1 MAKARPT
8 KITLSQARDIPF
20 DRLVVSSRNVRRVRA
35 SVSIE
40 ELAEDIV
47 RRTLLQSLSVRAV
60 IGKDGQPIDKYEVQA
75 GGRRYRAL
83 ELLVKQKR
91 LAKNAL
97 IPCIVREGGILEEDS
112 LAENC
117 QRVSLHPLDQFR
129 AFQSLKEQGLGEEEI
144 ATRFFVTPQVVK
156 QRLKLASVSPG
167 LLEVYADDEMSL
179 EQLMSFTIS
188 DDHARQEQVWETVQR
203 GYNKEPHY
211 IRKLLTENTVRA
223 TDKRARFVGL
233 PVYGEAGGI
242 VLRDLFSQNDEGWL
256 QDVALLE
263 KLVAEKLAAEAETIR
278 AEGWKWIEVAPDFPY
293 GHTAGLR
300 RVIGKVEPLSDDEH
314 ARREALRDEMAEIE
328 ERYCDTDEDL
338 PEEIARRLSEI
349 EAELDAFE
357 EGPAHYDPKEV
368 ARAGAFVSIDGDGRL
383 KAERGYVRPED
394 ETPVADNGGD
404 ASEARAD
411 VDAASPDS
419 VQGGHFASS
428 QDPTNTSS
436 ADADADGEEDGLK
449 PLSER
454 LVMELTAHRTL
465 ALRDALAGDPDIA
478 LLAAL
483 HALVL
488 QTFWRYP
495 TASCLEIRAESPTP
509 TVQGPGLRESQ
520 SAEAID
526 ERHANW
532 EKQLPDEPELLW
544 EFLCDFDHDSR
555 MALFAHCVSLTVNA
569 VHEPWNRTQ
578 GRRHHADQVACAVSL
593 DMTAA
598 GWKPTVENYL
608 NRVPKARII
617 EAITEAK
624 GAGMAELIEGLKKSD
639 MAEQA
644 ERLLADTDWLPVP
657 LRTDGPLRT
666 PGIET
671 ASHDGEDAE
680 AKPDGQPQGEPAA
693 DLPEFLTAA
702 E

>member
-1 MAKARPT
+1 MAKAKVE

-20 DRLVVSSRNVRRVRA
+20 DKLVLSTRNVRRVRA
-35 SVSIE
+35 GVSIE
-40 ELAEDIV
+40 ELAEDIA

-60 IGKDGQPIDKYEVQA
+60 IGEDGQPADRYEVQA

-83 ELLVKQKR
+83 ELLVKRKR
-91 LAKNAL
+91 LGRQAP
-97 IPCIVREGGILEEDS
+97 IPCIVREDGILEEDS

-144 ATRFFVTPQVVK
+144 AARFFVTPQIVK
-156 QRLKLASVSPG
+156 QRLKLASVSPK
-167 LLEVYADDEMSL
+167 LLDVYAADEMTL
-179 EQLMSFTIS
+179 EQLMSFTIA

-203 GYNKEPHY
+203 GYNKEPY
-211 IRKLLTENTVRA
+211 CIRKLLTENSIRA
-223 TDKRARFVGL
+223 SDKRARFVGL
-233 PVYGEAGGI
+233 AAYEEAGGI

-256 QDVALLE
+256 QDAALLE
-263 KLVAEKLAAEAETIR
+263 KLVAEKLATQAEAIK

-300 RVIGKVEPLSDDEH
+300 RVMGETEPLSDEEH
-314 ARREALRDEMAEIE
+314 ARREALRSEFEEIE
-328 ERYCDTDEDL
+328 QRYFQESDQDL
-338 PEEIARRLSEI
+338 PEEIDRRLAEI
-349 EAELDAFE
+349 EAELDSFE
-357 EGPAHYDPKEV
+357 ERLVRYDPDGV
-368 ARAGAFVSIDGDGRL
+368 TRAGAFVSIDGDGRL
-383 KAERGYVRPED
+383 KIERGYVRPED
-394 ETPVADNGGD
+394 EAPIADDGGD
-404 ASEARAD
+404 ASEARGD
-411 VDAASPDS
+411 VDAASPGSDEGA
-419 VQGGHFASS
+419 QFASN

-436 ADADADGEEDGLK
+436 FDADADGEEDGLK

-454 LVMELTAHRTL
+454 LIMELTAHRTL
-465 ALRDALAGDPDIA
+465 ALRDAVAGDPDIA
-478 LLAAL
+478 FLAAL

-509 TVQGPGLRESQ
+509 TVQGPGLKESQ
-520 SAEAID
+520 SATAID

-532 EKQLPDEPELLW
+532 EKQLPDEPDLLW

-608 NRVPKARII
+608 NRVPKARIL
-617 EAITEAK
+617 EAVTEAK

-644 ERLLADTDWLPVP
+644 ERLLADTGWLPE
-657 LRTDGPLRT
+657 PLRT
-666 PGIET
+666 PGVEPVAVT
-671 ASHDGEDAE
+671 
-680 AKPDGQPQGEPAA
+680 GEPGSPEPDASPSEPPAA
-693 DLPEFLTAA
+693 AELPAFLTAA
-702 E
+702 V